1 MKKKMFYVLMSGD
14 KVEKREGYKI
24 QLDKL
29 TFYAYKY
36 GANWILSEESTGRQ
50 CVQCLT
56 LQECKQQAFFRQ
68 NRIFDIIS
76 MHADWKQHFA
86 ELLRKDV

>member
-1 MKKKMFYVLMSGD
+1 MFYVLMFGD

-29 TFYAYKY
+29 TFYAYKC

-50 CVQCLT
+50 CGQFLT
-56 LQECKQQAFFRQ
+56 LKDCKTQAFFSQ
-68 NRIFDIIS
+68 PRICDIIS
-76 MHADWKQHFA
+76 RHPDWQLHFA
-86 ELLRKDV
+86 DLLYREV